1 MAHDKKINV
10 TSVRGVLGEFERM
23 QSRVDQLTPGDRATF
38 KRQMGFFGNALIW
51 GASILNRSIRQAE
64 EQINTP
70 QLHLTIESV
79 IKHLGKTGSV
89 VGTAYRE
96 LSFADV
102 DNYLTEAKW
111 NLVAA
116 PSYDSD
122 WCVYERELDNQ
133 RYEVSLTST
142 SDGIGSVLLVR
153 QL

>member
-1 MAHDKKINV
+1 MAHDEKINV

-70 QLHLTIESV
+70 QLHLTIERV

-102 DNYLTEAKW
+102 DNYLKEARW
-111 NLVAA
+111 NCPPSA
-116 PSYDSD
+116 PMRQI
-122 WCVYERELDNQ
+122 E
-133 RYEVSLTST
+133 
-142 SDGIGSVLLVR
+142 GSV
-153 QL
+153 